1 MSTKAQAFAQLVQ
14 EHHPHV
20 VTKQYALEALEL
32 TTGKALGGLTGAFGR
47 WSSIDGI
54 SLPWVRRE
62 RDGEPGWLWVGFDEY
77 GASQANENQPKP
89 SKSPDSFWDGLSDRS
104 KQFLDIVRHHGSITV
119 AKVLEELELSDP
131 RAIGGIS
138 GSIRRWGR
146 AAGVEIPYENVRIE
160 GRRGFRWKM
169 PEV

>member
-1 MSTKAQAFAQLVQ
+1 M
-14 EHHPHV
+14 
-20 VTKQYALEALEL
+20 
-32 TTGKALGGLTGAFGR
+32 
-47 WSSIDGI
+47 
-54 SLPWVRRE
+54 
-62 RDGEPGWLWVGFDEY
+62 RD
-77 GASQANENQPKP
+77 
-89 SKSPDSFWDGLSDRS
+89 
-104 KQFLDIVRHHGSITV
+104 HGSITV
-119 AKVLEELELSDP
+119 AEVLDELALSDP